1 MSDKF
6 STFNHEFPPGFAF
19 YFFLVWKYRR
29 QGNQLECDNRSKVRS
44 EDYLVHRR
52 KDNEGFQRKTEQ
64 DILTDL
70 DERNEESVI
79 PNVELGE

>member
-1 MSDKF
+1 M
-6 STFNHEFPPGFAF
+6 
-19 YFFLVWKYRR
+19 
-29 QGNQLECDNRSKVRS
+29 RS

>member
-1 MSDKF
+1 MNF
-6 STFNHEFPPGFAF
+6 HLVLPFI
-19 YFFLVWKYRR
+19 FLVWKYRR
-29 QGNQLECDNRSKVRS
+29 QGNHLECDKGSKVRS

-79 PNVELGE
+79 PNVKLGE